1 MINFGSMLR
10 IQYKPRAV
18 HMFFA
23 LSLILLAFQ
32 CNKHTSSQCINS
44 KINAFQN
51 ECCDQGAS
59 VEEYTFQQ
67 EQVFVFNMGTCGADF
82 PAYVL
87 TSNCDTLGFLGGIAG
102 NTTIN
107 GENFSNAS
115 LVGTVWSN

>member
-1 MINFGSMLR
+1 MLR
-10 IQYKPRAV
+10 IQYKPLGIQL
-18 HMFFA
+18 FFVI
-23 LSLILLAFQ
+23 SLILMAFQ
-32 CNKHTSSQCINS
+32 CNKHTNSQCINS
-44 KINAFQN
+44 KISAFQS

-67 EQVFVFNMGTCGADF
+67 EQVFVFNMGTCGADL

-87 TSNCDTLGFLGGIAG
+87 TSKCDTLGFLGGIAG

-107 GENFSNAS
+107 GEDFSNAS

>member
-10 IQYKPRAV
+10 KQDKPRAI

-23 LSLILLAFQ
+23 LALILMAFQ
-32 CNKHTSSQCINS
+32 CNKHTGSQCINS

-51 ECCDQGAS
+51 QCCDQGAS

-67 EQVFVFNMGTCGADF
+67 EQVFVFNMGTCGADL

>member
-10 IQYKPRAV
+10 IQYKPRV
-18 HMFFA
+18 IQIFFISA
-23 LSLILLAFQ
+23 LFLMAFQ
-32 CNKHTSSQCINS
+32 CNKHTNSQCINS
-44 KINAFQN
+44 KISAFQS

-59 VEEYTFQQ
+59 VEEYSFQQ
-67 EQVFVFNMGTCGADF
+67 EQVFVFNMGNCGADL

-107 GENFSNAS
+107 GENFSNAT

>member
-1 MINFGSMLR
+1 MLR
-10 IQYKPRAV
+10 IQYKPLGIQL
-18 HMFFA
+18 FFVI
-23 LSLILLAFQ
+23 SLILMAFQ
-32 CNKHTSSQCINS
+32 CNKHTNSQCINS
-44 KINAFQN
+44 KISAFKS
-51 ECCDQGAS
+51 ECCDHAS

-67 EQVFVFNMGTCGADF
+67 EQVFVFNMGTCGADL

-107 GENFSNAS
+107 GEDFSNAS

>member
-10 IQYKPRAV
+10 IQYKPLGIQL
-18 HMFFA
+18 FFVI
-23 LSLILLAFQ
+23 SLILMAFQ
-32 CNKHTSSQCINS
+32 CNKHTGYQCINS

-67 EQVFVFNMGTCGADF
+67 EQVFVFNMGTCGADL

>member
-10 IQYKPRAV
+10 RQYKPRV
-18 HMFFA
+18 IQIFFNSA
-23 LSLILLAFQ
+23 LFLMAFQ
-32 CNKHTSSQCINS
+32 CNKNTTSQCINS
-44 KINAFQN
+44 KITSFQN
-51 ECCDQGAS
+51 ECCAQGAS

-67 EQVFVFNMGTCGADF
+67 EQVFVFNMGSCGADL

-107 GENFSNAS
+107 GENFSNAT